1 VAYDSY
7 IDVRGNRYS
16 VPAELIGQRVAVR
29 IGLDGTLRIYQAETL
44 VATHLLRSRQEG
56 WSTVPAHHVELW
68 KDALR
73 VEQRP
78 LTAYEEV
85 IHGTA

>member
-1 VAYDSY
+1 MAADAY

-16 VPAELIGQRVAVR
+16 VPAELVGQRVAVR

-44 VATHLLRSRQEG
+44 VAKHLLRGQAQG
-56 WSTVPAHHVELW
+56 WSTVPDHHRELW
-68 KDALR
+68 EAVK

-78 LTAYEEV
+78 LTVYEEV
-85 IHGTA
+85 A